1 LRAICSDSLPCARE
15 TRKIPLESGQAVAKN
30 KFNKS
35 WLQDHLTDPYV
46 KMAQKEGYRA
56 RAVYK
61 LSEID
66 EQDHLIKAGMTIV
79 DLGSAPGS
87 WSQYARNRLTEL
99 GKSNPAI
106 ESGKPDGR
114 IIAIDLLPMEDIA
127 DVSFIQ
133 GDFREDEGLKALEA
147 LLPAAD
153 QGRVDLVL
161 SDMAP
166 NLSGV
171 GVADS
176 ARMAFLAEIAL
187 EFAVNHLKPD
197 GALLIK
203 CFHGSGYSQI
213 VETFKK
219 VFKTV
224 SPRKPKASRD
234 RSSETFL
241 LGRTLKTPK

>member
-1 LRAICSDSLPCARE
+1 M
-15 TRKIPLESGQAVAKN
+15 AKN

-35 WLQDHLTDPYV
+35 WLQDHLNDPYV
-46 KMAQKEGYRA
+46 KRPQKDGYRA

-66 EQDHLIKAGMTIV
+66 EQDRLIKAGMTIV

-99 GKSNPAI
+99 GKNNPNI
-106 ESGKPDGR
+106 ESGKPDGT
-114 IIAIDLLPMEDIA
+114 IIAIDILPMEDIA

-147 LLPAAD
+147 LLPANAD
-153 QGRVDLVL
+153 GKVDFVM

-171 GVADS
+171 GVADA

-187 EFAVNHLKPD
+187 DFSVQHLKSD

-203 CFHGSGYSQI
+203 CFNGSGYSQI
-213 VETFKK
+213 VESFKK

-224 SPRKPKASRD
+224 ASRKPKASRAK
-234 RSSETFL
+234 SSEIFL
-241 LGRTLKTPK
+241 LGRDLKVPK

>member
-1 LRAICSDSLPCARE
+1 M
-15 TRKIPLESGQAVAKN
+15 
-30 KFNKS
+30 
-35 WLQDHLTDPYV
+35 QDHLNDPYV

-66 EQDHLIKAGMTIV
+66 EQDRLIKAGMTIV

-99 GKSNPAI
+99 GKNNPNI
-106 ESGKPDGR
+106 ESGKPDGI
-114 IIAIDLLPMEDIA
+114 IIAIDILPMEDIA

-147 LLPAAD
+147 LLPANAD
-153 QGRVDLVL
+153 GKVDFVM

-171 GVADS
+171 GVADA

-187 EFAVNHLKPD
+187 DFSVQHLKSD

-203 CFHGSGYSQI
+203 CFNGSGYSQI
-213 VETFKK
+213 VESFKK

-224 SPRKPKASRD
+224 ASRKPKASRAK
-234 RSSETFL
+234 SSEIFL
-241 LGRTLKTPK
+241 LGRDLKSLK

>member
-1 LRAICSDSLPCARE
+1 
-15 TRKIPLESGQAVAKN
+15 
-30 KFNKS
+30 
-35 WLQDHLTDPYV
+35 
-46 KMAQKEGYRA
+46 MAQKEGYRA

-66 EQDHLIKAGMTIV
+66 EQDRLIKAGMTIV

-99 GKSNPAI
+99 GKNNPNI
-106 ESGKPDGR
+106 ESGKPDGI
-114 IIAIDLLPMEDIA
+114 IIAIDILPMEDIA

-133 GDFREDEGLKALEA
+133 GDFRDDEGLKALEA
-147 LLPAAD
+147 LLPANAD
-153 QGRVDLVL
+153 GKVDFVM

-171 GVADS
+171 GVADA

-187 EFAVNHLKPD
+187 DFSVQHLKSD

-203 CFHGSGYSQI
+203 CFNGSGYSQI
-213 VETFKK
+213 VESFKK

-224 SPRKPKASRD
+224 ASRKPKASRAK
-234 RSSETFL
+234 SSEIFL
-241 LGRTLKTPK
+241 LGRDLKVPK

>member
-1 LRAICSDSLPCARE
+1 
-15 TRKIPLESGQAVAKN
+15 
-30 KFNKS
+30 
-35 WLQDHLTDPYV
+35 
-46 KMAQKEGYRA
+46 
-56 RAVYK
+56 
-61 LSEID
+61 
-66 EQDHLIKAGMTIV
+66 MTIV

-99 GKSNPAI
+99 GKNNPNI
-106 ESGKPDGR
+106 ESGKPDGT
-114 IIAIDLLPMEDIA
+114 IIAIDILPMEDIA

-147 LLPAAD
+147 LLPAD
-153 QGRVDLVL
+153 SGGKVDLVL

-171 GVADS
+171 GVADA

-187 EFAVNHLKPD
+187 DFSVEHLKPE

-203 CFHGSGYSQI
+203 CFNGSGYSQI
-213 VETFKK
+213 VESFKK

-224 SPRKPKASRD
+224 ASRKPKASRAK
-234 RSSETFL
+234 SSEIFL
-241 LGRTLKTPK
+241 LGRDFKAPK